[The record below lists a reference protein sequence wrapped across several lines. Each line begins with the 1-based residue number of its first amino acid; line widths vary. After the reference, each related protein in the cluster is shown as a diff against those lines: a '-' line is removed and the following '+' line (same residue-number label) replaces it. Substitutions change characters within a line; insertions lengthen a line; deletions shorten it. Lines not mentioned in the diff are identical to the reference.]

1 MGSASRLNGR
11 SELKSNASGSL
22 SIGNDDIAKSSL
34 TRLSIS
40 QNSDH
45 MKETKCSG
53 RLSTSQNSDL
63 NKESKSIACMLLV
76 ALIISSYDLFIALI
90 TALYPALLL
99 LKFPSVYL
107 G

>member
-11 SELKSNASGSL
+11 SDLKSNASGSL
-22 SIGNDDIAKSSL
+22 SIGNDDTAKSSL
-34 TRLSIS
+34 GRLSIS

-45 MKETKCSG
+45 MKETKSSG

-63 NKESKSIACMLLV
+63 NKESKSIACMLLL
-76 ALIISSYDLFIALI
+76 ALIISSYDPFTPLI
-90 TALYPALLL
+90 TSLCPALLL
-99 LKFPSVYL
+99 VKIRSLYL